1 MTGANQEARRKED
14 LAFWVALTRLQDIG
28 PVRARRLL
36 ARFHSPR
43 RVFEAGLSELADVD
57 DIGQNRA
64 LSVKQFNEWA
74 AVERELEMTGQLG
87 VRVIA
92 YGDREYPGP
101 LRHIEDSPLVLFA
114 KGALAD
120 EDRYALAIVG
130 SRIMSDYGRRM
141 AERFAADL
149 AGLGI
154 TVVSGMARGIDT
166 TAHWGAL
173 RAGGRSIAVLGCG
186 IDRPYP
192 PENRHLFEQLA
203 QSGSVV
209 TEFPLGTPPHRENFP
224 KRNRLISGISL
235 GVLVVEA
242 ALDSGSLITANH
254 ALEQGR
260 EVFAVPGAITAKYS
274 EGTNALIKR
283 GAKLVQRVEDILEE
297 LSGPL
302 AGLPEVLTGLQ
313 GGVMPAGRGGLE
325 ISEEERSICNALGT
339 EPKHIDTIAR
349 ETGTTP
355 SRLSSI
361 LLSLEIKGIV
371 RQTEGTRF
379 SLAR

>member
-1 MTGANQEARRKED
+1 MFTAGHAALSAVDEIGAN
-14 LAFWVALTRLQDIG
+14 
-28 PVRARRLL
+28 RASG
-36 ARFHSPR
+36 FSD
-43 RVFEAGLSELADVD
+43 FNDWAG
-57 DIGQNRA
+57 
-64 LSVKQFNEWA
+64 
-74 AVERELEMTGQLG
+74 VERELATLEEMD
-87 VRVIA
+87 VRVIT
-92 YGDREYPGP
+92 YQDKEYPP
-101 LRHIEDSPLVLFA
+101 SLRHVEDSPLVLYA

-120 EDRYALAIVG
+120 QDRYAVAIVG
-130 SRIMSDYGRRM
+130 SRMMSDYGRRM
-141 AERFAADL
+141 SERFATEL
-149 AGLGI
+149 ARLGI
-154 TVVSGMARGIDT
+154 TVISGMARGVDT
-166 TAHWGAL
+166 TAHWAAL

-192 PENRHLFEQLA
+192 PENRPLFDQLS
-203 QSGSVV
+203 QLGSVI
-209 TEFPLGTPPHRENFP
+209 TEFPLGAPPNREHFP

-242 ALDSGSLITANH
+242 ALDSGSLITASH

-260 EVFAVPGAITAKYS
+260 EVFAIPGALTAKYS
-274 EGTNALIKR
+274 EGTNTLIKR

-297 LSGPL
+297 LSPHL
-302 AGLPEVLTGLQ
+302 AGLPGVVTGLR
-313 GGVMPAGRGGLE
+313 GEVMPNGPGGLE
-325 ISEEERSICNALGT
+325 ISDEEKSICNALGT

-371 RQTEGTRF
+371 RQLEGTRF